1 MSSQETSQGLPA
13 HLQSLLQTHWG
24 FSDLRPHQVGPV
36 LDLAQGNHV
45 VALLPTGGGKSLC
58 FQLPALARGGL
69 CLVVTP
75 LVALMEDQCDQLRQR
90 GIRAEAWVGNN
101 GDRVLDNVRFGKTQ
115 FLYLSP
121 ERLTHPL
128 FEARCGFWNVTTVVV
143 DEAHCISQWGHD
155 FRPAFQNI
163 SSLHDRF
170 PDAVWGA
177 FTATATEEVVR
188 DIASQMPQGAQS
200 HVAPMRRPNL
210 AYQVSRWGDRDAVL
224 LHDAALQ
231 QGQGLVYVQSRHD
244 SERWSQRLQASGLA
258 AASFHAG
265 LPAKEKQRR
274 QQRWMSGHL
283 QVLACTSAFG
293 MGIDAPHVRW
303 VFHAG
308 PPPNLESYIQEA
320 GRAGRDGQPA
330 SCILYVEDSDFGV
343 LQGRIERQFP
353 ALRQIQEAYQW
364 AANASHATYGE
375 QPEAPVPVTEPQHL
389 PALRMLSLAGHFDLR
404 ERRNAS
410 TEGGTIT
417 WLGTSVNESFA
428 PPLQTLAR
436 WIERQ
441 APSQPMDVDLSQL
454 ANQLNRAVAL
464 APPATTAQVRMD
476 LEALDAMGWLDW
488 KPASERFELTWTMPR
503 QATNTVTVDRS
514 RLELMLRKLQEVQA
528 FAKASQGCRSQH
540 LERAFS
546 DASHGPCGQCDMCT
560 GDKKQWRQ
568 ALKEDL
574 ARGAIQPQEWLLSKA
589 PGHRHQLRALLA
601 TWYRSGFIEANQN
614 WIRWSGKEAQG

>member
-1 MSSQETSQGLPA
+1 M
-13 HLQSLLQTHWG
+13 
-24 FSDLRPHQVGPV
+24 

-58 FQLPALARGGL
+58 FQLPALGRGGL

-75 LVALMEDQCDQLRQR
+75 LVALMEDQCGQLRQR

-101 GDRVLDNVRFGKTQ
+101 GDRVLDNVRFGNTQ

-128 FEARCGFWNVTTVVV
+128 FEARHGFWNVTTIVI

-155 FRPAFQNI
+155 FRPAFRNI
-163 SSLHDRF
+163 SSLRDRF

-177 FTATATEEVVR
+177 FTATATNEVLD
-188 DIASQMPQGAQS
+188 DIASQMPKGAQR

-210 AYQVSRWGDRDAVL
+210 SYQVSRWGDRDAVL

-231 QGQGLVYVQSRHD
+231 RGQGLVYVQSRHD
-244 SERWSQRLQASGLA
+244 SERWSQRLQAAGLA

-274 QQRWMSGHL
+274 QQRWMSGQL

-320 GRAGRDGQPA
+320 GRAGRDGAPS
-330 SCILYVEDSDFGV
+330 SCILYVDDGDFDA
-343 LQGRIERQFP
+343 LKGRIERQFP
-353 ALRQIQEAYQW
+353 ALHKVQAAYQW

-375 QPEAPVPVTEPQHL
+375 QPLDPFPVTELSHL
-389 PALRMLSLAGHFDLR
+389 PALRLLSLAGHFDLR
-404 ERRNAS
+404 EQSHQGVER
-410 TEGGTIT
+410 GTIT
-417 WLGTSVNESFA
+417 WLGSPVQDALASS
-428 PPLQTLAR
+428 LGDLAR

-441 APSQPMDVDLSQL
+441 APSHPMDVDLSEL
-454 ANQLNRAVAL
+454 AQTLNRAHTL
-464 APPATTAQVRMD
+464 AKPWTSAQLRMD
-476 LEALDAMGWLDW
+476 LETLDAMGWLDW
-488 KPASERFELTWTMPR
+488 TPSAERFQLTWSMPR
-503 QATNTVTVDRS
+503 QATDTVTVDRS
-514 RLELMLRKLQEVQA
+514 RLSLMVEKLSAVQA
-528 FAKASQGCRSQH
+528 YAQASEGCRSQL
-540 LERAFS
+540 LELAFS
-546 DASHGPCGQCDMCT
+546 DASEAPCGQCDMCT
-560 GDKKQWRQ
+560 SNRKSWRQ
-568 ALKEDL
+568 SLKEDL
-574 ARGAIQPQEWLLSKA
+574 AEGPIQPHKWLLSKA
-589 PGHRHQLRALLA
+589 PGHRHPLRILMG
-601 TWYRSGFIEANQN
+601 TWYRSGFIEASEN

>member
-1 MSSQETSQGLPA
+1 MSTQETSQGLPA
-13 HLQSLLQTHWG
+13 HLQTLLEAHWG
-24 FSDLRPHQVGPV
+24 FTDLRPCQVGPV
-36 LDLAQGNHV
+36 LDLAQGNHAL
-45 VALLPTGGGKSLC
+45 ALLPTGGGKSLC

-75 LVALMEDQCDQLRQR
+75 LVALMEDQCAQLRHR

-101 GDRVLDNVRFGKTQ
+101 GDRVLDNVRFGNTQ

-128 FEARCGFWNVTTVVV
+128 FEARCVFWNVTTIVV

-177 FTATATEEVVR
+177 FTATATEEVLG
-188 DIASQMPQGAQS
+188 DIASQMPSGAHS

-224 LHDAALQ
+224 LHDATLQ
-231 QGQGLVYVQSRHD
+231 HGQGLLYVQSRHD
-244 SERWSQRLQASGLA
+244 SERWSQRLQAAGLA

-274 QQRWMSGHL
+274 QQRWMSEQL

-320 GRAGRDGQPA
+320 GRAGRDGHPA
-330 SCILYVEDSDFGV
+330 SCILYVEDSDFD
-343 LQGRIERQFP
+343 LMQGRIERQFP
-353 ALRQIQEAYQW
+353 ALKQIQAAYQW
-364 AANASHATYGE
+364 AANASYATLGE
-375 QPEAPVPVTEPQHL
+375 QPESPFPVTEPQHL
-389 PALRMLSLAGHFDLR
+389 PALRLLSVAGYFDLR
-404 ERRNAS
+404 ECRAARA
-410 TEGGTIT
+410 ERGTIT
-417 WLGTSVNESFA
+417 WLGSPVYESFA
-428 PPLQTLAR
+428 PSLHTLAQ

-441 APSQPMDVDLSQL
+441 TTSHSMDVELTQL
-454 ANQLNRAVAL
+454 ANHLNRAHAL
-464 APPATTAQVRMD
+464 APPLTSAQLRMD

-488 KPASERFELTWTMPR
+488 KPASEQFELTWTMPR
-503 QATNTVTVDRS
+503 QATKTVTVDRS
-514 RLELMLRKLQEVQA
+514 RLELMLRKIQEVEA
-528 FAKASQGCRSQH
+528 YTKASQGCRSQH

-546 DASHGPCGQCDMCT
+546 DASHAPCGRCDMCT

-574 ARGAIQPQEWLLSKA
+574 ARGAIRPQEWLLSKA
-589 PGHRHQLRALLA
+589 PGHRQPLRALMA

>member
-1 MSSQETSQGLPA
+1 MSAQETSQRLPA
-13 HLQSLLQTHWG
+13 HLQSLLEVHWG
-24 FSDLRPHQVGPV
+24 FSGLRPHQVGPV

-75 LVALMEDQCDQLRQR
+75 LVALMEDQCAQLQQKD
-90 GIRAEAWVGNN
+90 IRAEAWVGNN
-101 GDRVLDNVRFGKTQ
+101 GDRVLDNVRFGNTQ

-128 FEARCGFWNVTTVVV
+128 FEARCGFWDVTTIVV

-163 SSLHDRF
+163 SSLSARF
-170 PDAVWGA
+170 PNAVWGA
-177 FTATATEEVVR
+177 FTATATEEVLR
-188 DIASQMPQGAQS
+188 DIASQMPHEAHS

-224 LHDAALQ
+224 LHDATVQ
-231 QGQGLVYVQSRHD
+231 KGQGLVYVQSRHD
-244 SERWSQRLQASGLA
+244 SERWSQRLQTAGLA

-274 QQRWMSGHL
+274 QQKWMSGEL

-320 GRAGRDGQPA
+320 GRAGRDGQHA
-330 SCILYVEDSDFGV
+330 SCILYVEDSDFDV
-343 LQGRIERQFP
+343 LNGRIERQFP
-353 ALRQIQEAYQW
+353 ALKQIQEAYQW
-364 AANASHATYGE
+364 AANASHATFGE
-375 QPEAPVPVTEPQHL
+375 QPESSFPVNEPRHL
-389 PALRMLSLAGHFDLR
+389 PALRLLSLAGHFDLR
-404 ERRNAS
+404 ERRKD
-410 TEGGTIT
+410 GGVRGTIT
-417 WLGTSVNESFA
+417 WLGSPVDEGFS
-428 PPLQTLAR
+428 PSLRPLAQ

-441 APSQPMDVDLSQL
+441 ASSQPMEVELTQL
-454 ANQLNRAVAL
+454 ANTLHQTDARAQSSTSSQL
-464 APPATTAQVRMD
+464 RMN

-503 QATNTVTVDRS
+503 QATHTVTVDRS
-514 RLELMLRKLQEVQA
+514 RLELMLRKLNEVQA
-528 FAKASQGCRSQH
+528 FTSASEGCRAQH
-540 LERAFS
+540 LERSFS
-546 DASHGPCGQCDMCT
+546 DASHGPCGHCDMCT
-560 GDKKQWRQ
+560 FDKKQWRQ
-568 ALKEDL
+568 TLKDEL
-574 ARGAIQPQEWLLSKA
+574 ERGPIQPQEWLLSKA
-589 PGHRHQLRALLA
+589 PGHRQPLRELLA
-601 TWYRSGFIEANQN
+601 TWYRSGFLEANQN